1 MSKLVAGYETRHC
14 SRCGFGGRIRSPER
28 GNCCAECQGLSD
40 AAAEIRK
47 RRRQRAG
54 IDIIGDCPT
63 ISRLGINALDR
74 QWFMPSARSENS
86 SFTLVAPTEAF
97 GFVARNYGINTTM
110 VDFFDDRTTV
120 LRQELDS
127 LSGNNLTVILFPGR
141 SQTPAIKRL
150 MARAE
155 EPVIV
160 LAIGDERYWHE
171 LGVLTISADELPKQ
185 R

>member
-1 MSKLVAGYETRHC
+1 LVAGFETRHC
-14 SRCGFGGRIRSPER
+14 SRCGFEGRIRSPER

-47 RRRQRAG
+47 RRRQRAD
-54 IDIIGDCPT
+54 IDIIGDSPT
-63 ISRLGINALDR
+63 ISRLRINALDR
-74 QWFMPSARSENS
+74 QWFLPSARSENS

-110 VDFFDDRTTV
+110 VDFFDDRATV

-127 LSGNNLTVILFPGR
+127 LSGNNLTVILFPGTSLAAAIEEYMER
-141 SQTPAIKRL
+141 SQ
-150 MARAE
+150 

-160 LAIGDERYWHE
+160 LADVHYERYWQE

>member
-1 MSKLVAGYETRHC
+1 MSRRTDHC
-14 SRCGFGGRIRSPER
+14 LRCGYLGRRRSYER
-28 GNCCAECQGLSD
+28 VYRCRECQHIRD
-40 AAAEIRK
+40 AVAQIRK
-47 RRRQRAG
+47 ARRMNEG
-54 IDIIGDCPT
+54 IDIIGDSPT
-63 ISRLGINALDR
+63 ISRLRINALDR
-74 QWFMPSARSENS
+74 QWFLPSARSENS

-127 LSGNNLTVILFPGR
+127 LSGNNLTVILFPGTSLAAAIEEYMER
-141 SQTPAIKRL
+141 SQ
-150 MARAE
+150 

-160 LAIGDERYWHE
+160 LADVHNERYWQE